1 MPDAFEER
9 RRTARIAVGDGREV
23 GLGLAR
29 VVRLVDISMTG
40 ALMRASHDS
49 PVGQRGELRTKLGDN
64 TFVVLVEI
72 RRVVSEPGQG
82 ESGGGYYTLGVAFVS
97 LDAENRR
104 CLERFLRQPALP

>member
-1 MPDAFEER
+1 MPDLLER
-9 RRTARIAVGDGREV
+9 RRTTRVAVRAGSEI

-40 ALMRASHDS
+40 ALLRASQD
-49 PVGQRGELRTKLGDN
+49 PLVGQRGELRTKLGDD

-72 RRVVSEPGQG
+72 RRVLTQSGQG
-82 ESGGGYYTLGVAFVS
+82 ESAGGYRLGVAFVS
-97 LDAENRR
+97 LDSDNRR